1 MSVQAANK
9 NVDIGFVEIKS
20 KFDAEFRR
28 FSVDGTKFSTFEL
41 FRHLLGDVHLLKT
54 SSNEKESKFH
64 VFYIDPKD
72 DDLVYINF
80 IFLPFVHLFISI
92 QVQKGF
98 LYFNQNLVISLSHSF
113 KSTANCLLNKN
124 KVKY

>member
-72 DDLVYINF
+72 DDLVYKNF
-80 IFLPFVHLFISI
+80 IFLPFLHLLYIDTSTKRFFVLLSKFSHLFE
-92 QVQKGF
+92 
-98 LYFNQNLVISLSHSF
+98 SF
-113 KSTANCLLNKN
+113 I
-124 KVKY
+124 

>member
-72 DDLVYINF
+72 DDLVYIKKLYIFTFCTSVIYRYKYKKVLCTF
-80 IFLPFVHLFISI
+80 IKI
-92 QVQKGF
+92 
-98 LYFNQNLVISLSHSF
+98 
-113 KSTANCLLNKN
+113 
-124 KVKY
+124 